1 MLWLTGIVCL
11 AVGLVAGVLIA
22 KRISGSNPARVSELE
37 TRVQE
42 LQRHHAQYRDD
53 VSDHFNTTAEL
64 VQQMTESYRDVYQHL
79 AGGAQDLCSEDV
91 ASKLLPATEQSM
103 FYHIDDAALEPPKD
117 YAPKKAPGQSGAL
130 AENFGLDADTS
141 LARSRS
147 PHQSTDSSQN
157 KTQDSGPAASADIK
171 PEKSPESS
179 AEADLDRN
187 PDKSPDEGREKN
199 RDNKQAGDK
208 N

>member
-22 KRISGSNPARVSELE
+22 KRFNGSNSAKVSELE

-53 VSDHFNTTAEL
+53 VSTHFNTTAEL

-79 AGGAQDLCSEDV
+79 AGGAQDLCTDDV

-103 FYHIDDAALEPPKD
+103 FYHADDNALEPPKD
-117 YAPKKAPGQSGAL
+117 YAPKKIPGQSGAL
-130 AENFGLDADTS
+130 AENFGLDIDTGPGQ
-141 LARSRS
+141 AKT
-147 PHQSTDSSQN
+147 PYQSKDSSQ
-157 KTQDSGPAASADIK
+157 GPASDAK
-171 PEKSPESS
+171 P
-179 AEADLDRN
+179 DG
-187 PDKSPDEGREKN
+187 SPDNAAKESREKAKDH
-199 RDNKQAGDK
+199 RQTVDES
-208 N
+208 